1 MNAHDETEIDN
12 LPFEEYSQVMAERGA
27 AEFGN
32 LNKPKLSFK
41 EIVASDMTFTQIEAE
56 YGEETAINSGIARD
70 PDTWDVDGRRLCAR
84 PAFFQG
90 LCQDYGELYH
100 ANVSVTTDTYAHS
113 LPGWQKQAA
122 EVVCEGDG
130 GIKIRHDVRQ

>member
-32 LNKPKLSFK
+32 PNKPKLSFK
-41 EIVASDMTFTQIEAE
+41 EIVASDMTFPQIEAA

-70 PDTWDVDGRRLCAR
+70 PDTWMWTDEDFARARRTS
-84 PAFFQG
+84 
-90 LCQDYGELYH
+90 D
-100 ANVSVTTDTYAHS
+100 S
-113 LPGWQKQAA
+113 LTRAT
-122 EVVCEGDG
+122 EG
-130 GIKIRHDVRQ
+130 

>member
-32 LNKPKLSFK
+32 PNKPKLSFK
-41 EIVASDMTFTQIEAE
+41 EIVASDMTFPQIEAE

-70 PDTWDVDGRRLCAR
+70 PDTWEWTDEDFARARRASDSLAR
-84 PAFFQG
+84 
-90 LCQDYGELYH
+90 
-100 ANVSVTTDTYAHS
+100 TR
-113 LPGWQKQAA
+113 
-122 EVVCEGDG
+122 EG
-130 GIKIRHDVRQ
+130 

>member
-70 PDTWDVDGRRLCAR
+70 PDTWDVDGRGFRPRTPLLRLLSLR
-84 PAFFQG
+84 NGG
-90 LCQDYGELYH
+90 LGSQWRNRQMRRSQKPLGETLSR
-100 ANVSVTTDTYAHS
+100 V
-113 LPGWQKQAA
+113 
-122 EVVCEGDG
+122 G
-130 GIKIRHDVRQ
+130 GGVGGHYIYRCLR